1 MAIIRKKE
9 KREGGIDLTISRS
22 NFIAMSVTMLAILF
36 LFQFSNLSV
45 LYTSKATIN
54 HIAEEDIKIYAKH
67 TVQKTNLKNDFDYS
81 TAIIGDSYEA
91 NLAVEWCVYMKRNYA
106 RFDNLQEF
114 YTNTSTKCR
123 LLIVNS
129 YVVTTSSDIKI
140 LQKICDYKINII
152 FTSLP
157 DTELIQKSETLKS
170 VLGIHSLKTD
180 SFRTSGM
187 TIYDGFLLG
196 GRTSYKKLKKTIPYF
211 KLQAGV
217 KAYIVGE
224 IKDQKKKKIKN
235 EDLPPIL
242 WRYHTGKNFIF
253 AVNTD
258 FFSNHTGLGMMTSM
272 LAETEEYLIYPIVN
286 AQSVICQNYPYLS
299 NENTNLIS
307 EKYYYETQPL
317 SQSVL
322 WPDIISILDATGEK
336 FSGMIAPKFEYSNSL
351 EGVSSNT
358 ISYYY
363 KQTEQVS
370 GNLGISGDQVESGNF
385 YKEKLKYDTEMFKQK
400 VPSYV
405 FTIFSPGK
413 MPETIYKPYLTSK
426 KENILSNIRTMIID
440 KDNQTE
446 PVISFYNDKIISMAN
461 VSDGFSHDN
470 DEDLYLKSI
479 ETALGYSSVSLD
491 FTRVYY
497 PSEKKDD
504 WTRLTKNLSRFLDT
518 YWAEFRKGFEQ
529 TTVSEADEKA
539 RRFLALD
546 YQTFKQGNTINLS
559 IDHFYK
565 SASFILKM
573 PNGRITSITGGEFKK
588 LEQNVYVIN
597 ASKKDVV
604 LTIADEA

>member
-1 MAIIRKKE
+1 M
-9 KREGGIDLTISRS
+9 TISRS
-22 NFIAMSVTMLAILF
+22 NFIAISVTMLVILF

-54 HIAEEDIKIYAKH
+54 HMAKKEIKIHAENS
-67 TVQKTNLKNDFDYS
+67 VRKTTLKNDFDYS
-81 TAIIGDSYEA
+81 TAIIGNSYEA
-91 NLAVEWCVYMKRNYA
+91 NLAVEWCVYMKRTYA
-106 RFDNLQEF
+106 RFDDLQEF
-114 YTNTSTKCR
+114 YTNTSTKCK
-123 LLIVNS
+123 LLIINS
-129 YVVTTSSDIKI
+129 YVVTTTSDVKI
-140 LQKICDYKINII
+140 LQKACDYKINII

-157 DTELIQKSETLKS
+157 DTNMIQNSEPLKS
-170 VLGIHSLKTD
+170 ILGIHSVKT
-180 SFRTSGM
+180 SFFHTNGM
-187 TIYDGFLLG
+187 TLYDGFLLG
-196 GRTSYKKLKKTIPYF
+196 GRTSYTKLKKTIPYF
-211 KLQAGV
+211 RLQSGV
-217 KAYIVGE
+217 KTYIVGD

-242 WRYHTGKNFIF
+242 WRYHTGKNFVF

-258 FFSNHTGLGMMTSM
+258 FFSSHMGLGMLTAM
-272 LAETEEYLIYPIVN
+272 LAETENYLIYPIVN

-299 NENTNLIS
+299 NENTNQIA
-307 EKYYYETQPL
+307 EKYYYETQSL
-317 SQSVL
+317 SQNVL

-336 FSGMIAPKFEYSNSL
+336 FSGMIAPKFEYSNTL

-370 GNLGISGDQVESGNF
+370 GDLGISGDQVESGNF
-385 YKEKLKYDTEMFKQK
+385 YKEKLKFDTQMFKQK

-413 MPETIYKPYLTSK
+413 MPENIYKPYLTST
-426 KENILSNIRTMIID
+426 KENILSHIRTMIID
-440 KDNQTE
+440 KENQSE
-446 PVISFYNDKIISMAN
+446 PVISFYNDDIISMATVN
-461 VSDGFSHDN
+461 DGFSHDN

-497 PSEKKDD
+497 PSGKKDD

-518 YWAEFRKGFEQ
+518 YWTEFRKGFDQ

-546 YQTFKQGNTINLS
+546 FQTFRQGNTINLS
-559 IDHFYK
+559 IDRFYK

-573 PNGRITSITGGEFKK
+573 PNGRITSITGGKFIK
-588 LEQNVYVIN
+588 LENSVYVIN

-604 LTIADEA
+604 LTIVDDMN

>member
-1 MAIIRKKE
+1 
-9 KREGGIDLTISRS
+9 
-22 NFIAMSVTMLAILF
+22 MLVILF

-54 HIAEEDIKIYAKH
+54 HMAKKEIKIHAENS
-67 TVQKTNLKNDFDYS
+67 VRKTTLKNDFDYS
-81 TAIIGDSYEA
+81 TAIIGNSYEA
-91 NLAVEWCVYMKRNYA
+91 NLAVEWCVYMKRTYA
-106 RFDNLQEF
+106 RFDDLQEF
-114 YTNTSTKCR
+114 YTNTSTKCK
-123 LLIVNS
+123 LLIINS
-129 YVVTTSSDIKI
+129 YVVTTTSDVKI
-140 LQKICDYKINII
+140 LQKACDYKINII

-157 DTELIQKSETLKS
+157 DTNMIQNSEPLKS
-170 VLGIHSLKTD
+170 ILGIHSVKT
-180 SFRTSGM
+180 SFFHTNGM
-187 TIYDGFLLG
+187 TLYDGFLLG
-196 GRTSYKKLKKTIPYF
+196 GRTSYTKLKKTIPYF
-211 KLQAGV
+211 RLQSGV
-217 KAYIVGE
+217 KTYIVGD

-242 WRYHTGKNFIF
+242 WRYHTGKNFVF

-258 FFSNHTGLGMMTSM
+258 FFSSHMGLGMLTAM
-272 LAETEEYLIYPIVN
+272 LAETENYLIYPIVN

-299 NENTNLIS
+299 NENTNQIA
-307 EKYYYETQPL
+307 EKYYYETQSL
-317 SQSVL
+317 SQNVL

-336 FSGMIAPKFEYSNSL
+336 FSGMIAPKFEYSNTL

-370 GNLGISGDQVESGNF
+370 GDLGISGDQVESGNF
-385 YKEKLKYDTEMFKQK
+385 YKEKLKFDTQMFKQK

-413 MPETIYKPYLTSK
+413 MPENIYKPYLTST
-426 KENILSNIRTMIID
+426 KENILSHIRTMIID
-440 KDNQTE
+440 KENQSE
-446 PVISFYNDKIISMAN
+446 PVISFYNDDIISMATVN
-461 VSDGFSHDN
+461 DGFSHDN

-497 PSEKKDD
+497 PSGKKDD

-518 YWAEFRKGFEQ
+518 YWTEFRKGFDQ

-546 YQTFKQGNTINLS
+546 FQTFRQGNTINLS
-559 IDHFYK
+559 IDRFYK

-573 PNGRITSITGGEFKK
+573 PNGRITSITGGKFIK
-588 LEQNVYVIN
+588 LENSVYVIN

-604 LTIADEA
+604 LTIVDDMN